1 MTQTPIEKIETAEVL
16 SIRTEGEGLAAMA
29 WDLVVTETTMGEASD
44 LLGWIAGNNKR
55 LEAQRVSLV
64 KPLNDHVK
72 FINGQFRDWMEPLK
86 SANEIVRE
94 KVLAYTREQARI
106 AAEAQAVEDRRI
118 RTEQARLA
126 AEEERVRAEQARLEA
141 EAEAANAPP
150 PPPLPP
156 PPPTPPV
163 APAPVPMRAP
173 IPAAPEKT
181 TRSVLA
187 TTTIKK
193 VWQYEITDAD
203 AVPREYLAVN
213 EKKIAGVVRAG
224 LRSIAG
230 VRIFE
235 AEQLAVRSR

>member
-1 MTQTPIEKIETAEVL
+1 MTQTPTEKIETAEVL
-16 SIRTEGEGLAAMA
+16 TIRTEGEGLAEMA
-29 WDLVVTETTMGEASD
+29 WSLTVTETTMGEASD
-44 LLGWIAGNNKR
+44 LLGWIAGNKKK

-72 FINGQFRDWMEPLK
+72 FINGLFKDWAEPLE

-106 AAEAQAVEDRRI
+106 AAEAQAVEDERI

-126 AEEERVRAEQARLEA
+126 AGEERVRAEQARIAAEQARLEA

-150 PPPLPP
+150 PPPVAIVPP
-156 PPPTPPV
+156 SP
-163 APAPVPMRAP
+163 AP

-181 TRSVLA
+181 TRSPLA
-187 TTTIKK
+187 TTTVKK
-193 VWQYEITDAD
+193 VWQYEVTDPD
-203 AVPREYLAVN
+203 AVPREYLVIDQ
-213 EKKIAGVVRAG
+213 KKIAAVVRAG
-224 LRSIAG
+224 VRSIEG

-235 AEQLAVRSR
+235 TEQLAVRSR

>member
-1 MTQTPIEKIETAEVL
+1 MTQTQIENIETKEVL

-29 WDLVVTETTMGEASD
+29 WDLVVTETTMGEAND

-72 FINGQFRDWMEPLK
+72 FINGLFRDWMEPLK
-86 SANEIVRE
+86 SANEIVRS
-94 KVLAYTREQARI
+94 KVLAYTREQTRI
-106 AAEAQAVEDRRI
+106 AAKAQAVEDERI

-126 AEEERVRAEQARLEA
+126 AEEERVRAEHARLEA

-156 PPPTPPV
+156 PVATMPPSPAPIPV
-163 APAPVPMRAP
+163 APQ
-173 IPAAPEKT
+173 KT
-181 TRSVLA
+181 TRSPLA

-193 VWQYEITDAD
+193 IWRYEITDPG
-203 AVPREYLAVN
+203 AVPREYLVVD
-213 EKKIAGVVRAG
+213 EKKIAAVVRAG

-235 AEQLAVRSR
+235 TEQLAVRSR

>member
-1 MTQTPIEKIETAEVL
+1 MDQTQLEKIETTEVL
-16 SIRTEGEGLAAMA
+16 SIRSEGEGLAAMA
-29 WDLVVTETTMGEASD
+29 WDLVVTEITMGEASD
-44 LLGWIAGNNKR
+44 LLGWIAGNNKQ

-64 KPLNDHVK
+64 KPLNDHVT
-72 FINGQFRDWMEPLK
+72 FINGQFKDWMEPLK

-106 AAEAQAVEDRRI
+106 AAEAQAVEDERI

-126 AEEERVRAEQARLEA
+126 AEQARLEA

-150 PPPLPP
+150 PPPVAIVPP
-156 PPPTPPV
+156 SP
-163 APAPVPMRAP
+163 AP

-193 VWQYEITDAD
+193 VWQYEVTDPD
-203 AVPREYLAVN
+203 AVPREYLVID
-213 EKKIAGVVRAG
+213 EKKIGSVVRAG
-224 LRSIAG
+224 VRSIDG

-235 AEQLAVRSR
+235 TEQLAVRSR

>member
-1 MTQTPIEKIETAEVL
+1 MTQTQIENIETAEVL
-16 SIRTEGEGLAAMA
+16 KCRTEGEGLATMA
-29 WDLVVTETTMGEASD
+29 WDLVVTKSTMGDASD

-72 FINGQFRDWMEPLK
+72 FINGQFKDWMEPLK

-94 KVLAYTREQARI
+94 KVLAYKREEARI
-106 AAEAQAVEDRRI
+106 AAEAQAVEDERI
-118 RTEQARLA
+118 RTEQARMA

-156 PPPTPPV
+156 PPPATIVPPS
-163 APAPVPMRAP
+163 PAP

-181 TRSVLA
+181 TRSPLA

-193 VWQYEITDAD
+193 VWQYEITDPG
-203 AVPREYLAVN
+203 AVPREYLVVD
-213 EKKIAGVVRAG
+213 EKKIAAVVRAG

-235 AEQLAVRSR
+235 TEQLAVRSR